1 MLKLRIV
8 AAIIFAILGSVS
20 HAQSDF
26 ETELAKN
33 HERTSEAGA
42 MCIAASMAV
51 QDVARA
57 NNFEDLK
64 GSRSGIGSSI
74 RRLAGDQDHLDEHA
88 LFLRAI
94 YWRDTFFKP
103 AAEIVIPLYVAGETE
118 PEDALNV
125 MREGQNQCQEW
136 HRHLAVREM
145 MIARHEASK

>member
-1 MLKLRIV
+1 MLGPRFF
-8 AAIIFAILGSVS
+8 AATVFAILGSVS
-20 HAQSDF
+20 HAQSNF
-26 ETELAKN
+26 EAELAEN
-33 HERTSEAGA
+33 HERTAEAGA
-42 MCIAASMAV
+42 MCIASSMAV

-57 NNFEDLK
+57 NDFEDLK
-64 GSRSGIGSSI
+64 GSRSAIGSLI
-74 RRLAGDQDHLDEHA
+74 DRLAGDQDYLDEHA

-136 HRHLAVREM
+136 HRHLAMREM